1 MCTTYKYDIIA
12 LSETWLKDNQYL
24 IEHVQIPGYTIDNK
38 NRYGKRGG
46 GIGLYIKDHIKFKR
60 RFDIEKLDGDIEHMW
75 LEISGKNKYSTFLLG
90 ILFQPKS
97 DDTSKE
103 IWINKLVNVLSNIS
117 IKWDGVMILAGY
129 TNIDM
134 LKDNRLTQEYIDVL
148 ISFKRTQWSLQEM
161 ERH

>member
-60 RFDIEKLDGDIEHMW
+60 RFDIEKLDGDIEHM
-75 LEISGKNKYSTFLLG
+75 
-90 ILFQPKS
+90 
-97 DDTSKE
+97 
-103 IWINKLVNVLSNIS
+103 
-117 IKWDGVMILAGY
+117 
-129 TNIDM
+129 
-134 LKDNRLTQEYIDVL
+134 
-148 ISFKRTQWSLQEM
+148 
-161 ERH
+161 